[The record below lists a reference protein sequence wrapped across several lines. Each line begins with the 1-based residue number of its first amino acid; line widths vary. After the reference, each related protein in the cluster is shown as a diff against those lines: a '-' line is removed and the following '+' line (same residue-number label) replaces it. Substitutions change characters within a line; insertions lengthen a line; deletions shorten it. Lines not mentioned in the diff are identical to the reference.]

1 MPVAPACSAAVLALA
16 LAVAAP
22 ATLAGGATSHFMCR
36 VTSTSRLDHLGREGQ
51 PAELSQFTCR
61 VRGGLLDGFVAT
73 GTNIWEPAKTSAVL
87 IGSIVVARKA
97 EATVVYE
104 VEQATRRLA
113 SADGRARGWE
123 GAGRGT
129 YKLATGSA
137 AALAGKS
144 FHSVA
149 RYERPGAFTIDAT
162 VNE

>member
-1 MPVAPACSAAVLALA
+1 MAVAPVRSAALLALA
-16 LAVAAP
+16 LVAP
-22 ATLAGGATSHFMCR
+22 AALAGGSTSHFTCR
-36 VTSTSRLDHLGREGQ
+36 VTSTSRLDRLGSEGQ

-73 GTNIWEPAKTSAVL
+73 GTNIWEPAPASAVL
-87 IGSIVVARKA
+87 IGSLVVARKA
-97 EATVVYE
+97 EAAVVYE
-104 VEQATRRLA
+104 VQQATRRLA
-113 SADGRARGWE
+113 AADGQARRWH

-149 RYERPGAFTIDAT
+149 RDDGPGAFTIDAT
-162 VNE
+162 VIE